1 MARGPDLSRILIA
14 PAPNWFC
21 TSALALES
29 SRGVYVYSTKNSLI
43 LATLLENRIL
53 GSIYCG
59 VKSKPAGVAIFT
71 TLNHLAR
78 EVLLISSTHLDNRL
92 RFWEVTDSSLGE
104 SESPGRGDP
113 AAPAGEVGIRLLSES
128 LECSSLANVI
138 CFEQG
143 LVYVGDTQGEIT
155 QIVIR
160 EFDFAAPTGA
170 SVSRLRPVQGEEITL
185 IKGLTD
191 PERLAVGYKSGLVAV
206 IGRSGGDLLFL
217 LSDPVGLAG
226 GGAILSLLDSSQEMI
241 ISSSRVDGHLYRYC
255 KRSETMERIR
265 IQEALVA
272 HADDQSLGICRDR
285 GKAREKDKSQ
295 RVSAGL
301 WTLLTCDGDH
311 SCSRIGRFYA
321 TADGE
326 IAEFE
331 LLEDCNIRLERRMS
345 ISGPGG
351 YRARELKLG
360 NQEVIFS
367 ALSYSSSS
375 RSYLLGITRSKRV
388 FLADLTE
395 WRIEWSMDT
404 LGGWIEELVSPSG
417 FSHIVYIL
425 SGEGRLM
432 GVDLLETHRKFTLRA
447 PKCHIYESLRG
458 FGKDERI
465 VRVSANPID
474 SEYLLYS
481 TNLGNLGVLYVNPDN
496 ISQFSN
502 VSIRI
507 VAGKDQRESSGKTA
521 PSGRHSLGCRKSD
534 LARLLAEADLDWLVL
549 PLPPREAPS
558 ITPDEGSSANLPK
571 SRAGWESGEGLF
583 NSQAKLFS
591 SLVFSESRYPV
602 LLIYSSKQSECICL
616 DLTPEFEQSE
626 LTLRAKAWRF
636 GVQTETGSGGPQ
648 QHSVIRLRATQ
659 AQTGAESSS
668 AVYFASTS
676 PRVALGESEGAQ
688 LGMLKLGVGGD
699 QSSESAGGEA
709 RLPLYLHR
717 AELSVDSDSRLVLGH
732 PSVVELQN
740 ALRSKSRRTEF
751 GIGGWNQGLERV
763 VGGLVALGVPG
774 DLGEIYILATSLGA
788 ILVILSDKTACR
800 LENIFRDKGRPNYEY
815 FSMGMIEASGG
826 SGSGGA
832 KRHDFAF
839 NLAVSNEFNQTSIIG
854 VRVGGSLDR
863 PGQACVRMEIL
874 LVRPNTQHRGGVN
887 SKHHFKSK
895 LLWYRDVRD
904 FDNEYE
910 SNLRLLHGG
919 QEQMLQLFDISQEV
933 LERSSRAGMNKSSL
947 LFLTNKSIYQQSSH
961 ASIRALTLL
970 LEARLSRFFAGK
982 STHGAGD
989 TLLEIRQLAGGSLES
1004 EVLFDLA
1011 LFLNDRG
1018 ASSDLI
1024 GLHLRSH
1031 SNNQLTGP
1039 RDSSGA
1045 LDVCTGHFSESSKRD
1060 ESRNL
1065 DLFVEYL
1072 YLLGGEIDTG
1082 SPLFQSLLG
1091 RYLGTGEAGVT
1102 ETCDPSGLIRA
1113 MQSTE
1118 YDDLFG
1124 EWLRYLSHSSN
1135 RDLETD
1141 CAVKSL
1147 VLSKLDELEPQLR
1160 SFSDSPSR
1168 REVFA
1173 NVGGN
1178 PNILHEYCI
1187 LNVLNGRSHKAI
1199 EMYCRYNLF
1208 QCAWLVSSLYFGSEH
1223 ELTLKVFRDW
1233 RRSLTSNGLILQS
1246 FKCLVAVSD
1255 LDELYEAL
1263 LGRIHDLYDSSRDR
1277 QDGGRMSKER
1287 FSQIGGLFESFKLVG
1302 YYRQVSISDG
1312 EEKSN
1317 LLSKFSADIADY
1329 ILLVFC
1335 REIVSLRSHVDGDYY
1350 CRSKISRERVSGLE
1364 EVIGEIEGRILQN
1377 IHLYELIVGFSSLV
1391 VSRGNRVDI
1400 AETRRFLGS
1409 FGIVT
1414 LDDLFLLQKKCS
1426 YLPFIEEIRLERE
1439 IALMRDL
1446 LILVLSLVLETDSG
1460 GWVPRAERLVGTLLD
1475 QACSRDVGPDK
1486 LDIFGSFL
1494 EALTGMFL
1502 SEKDLEALRSAELS
1516 GVTDSCRVLDEVS
1529 QLWGGV
1535 EFRGEPESRQVLAL
1549 KYDLCMVG
1557 ILAKLSRTAGG
1568 SDSDSVENS
1577 TLSEALDESDL
1588 ELLRTFVSQD
1598 EQTRR
1603 LVGNS
1608 VVYNS
1613 VLKMNNNSRVVWL
1626 YARLNSAES
1635 RTRSQELGLKI
1646 REVAHLT
1653 KKQYLKSDG

>member
-59 VKSKPAGVAIFT
+59 VKSKPVGVVIFT
-71 TLNHLAR
+71 TLDHLAR

-92 RFWEVTDSSLGE
+92 RFWEVTDSFLGE
-104 SESPGRGDP
+104 SESPVRGGP
-113 AAPAGEVGIRLLSES
+113 AALAGGAGIRLLSES
-128 LECSSLANVI
+128 VECSSLASVI

-143 LVYVGDTQGEIT
+143 LVYVGDAQGEIT
-155 QIVIR
+155 QIAIR
-160 EFDFAAPTGA
+160 EFDFAAPAGA

-191 PERLAVGYKSGLVAV
+191 PERLAVGYKSGQIAV

-217 LSDPVGLAG
+217 LSDPAGLAG

-241 ISSSRVDGHLYRYC
+241 ISSSRGDAHLYRYC
-255 KRSETMERIR
+255 KRSETMEKIR
-265 IQEALVA
+265 IQEALGVST
-272 HADDQSLGICRDR
+272 DDQNLGTCRDR
-285 GKAREKDKSQ
+285 GRARDKDKSQ
-295 RVSAGL
+295 RVRADS
-301 WTLLTCDGDH
+301 WTLLICDGDH

-331 LLEDCNIRLERRMS
+331 LLEDGNLRLERRMS

-351 YRARELKLG
+351 DRAREPRLG
-360 NQEVIFS
+360 SQEVIFS
-367 ALSYSSSS
+367 ALSYFSSS

-395 WRIEWSMDT
+395 WRMEWSMDT

-417 FSHIVYIL
+417 FSHIVYML

-447 PKCHIYESLRG
+447 PRCHIYESLRG

-465 VRVSANPID
+465 VKVSANPID
-474 SEYLLYS
+474 PEYLLYS
-481 TNLGNLGVLYVNPDN
+481 TSLGNLGVLYVNPDN

-507 VAGKDQRESSGKTA
+507 TAGREDQRESSGKTA
-521 PSGRHSLGCRKSD
+521 PSDRHSLGCRKSD
-534 LARLLAEADLDWLVL
+534 MARLLAEADLDWLVL

-558 ITPDEGSSANLPK
+558 ITPDEGSSANLLQ
-571 SRAGWESGEGLF
+571 SRAGWESGGGLF

-602 LLIYSSKQSECICL
+602 LLIYSSKRSECICL
-616 DLTPEFEQSE
+616 GLTPEFEQSE

-636 GVQTETGSGGPQ
+636 GVQAETGSGGPQ
-648 QHSVIRLRATQ
+648 QHSLIRLRATQ
-659 AQTGAESSS
+659 AQTGAECSSV
-668 AVYFASTS
+668 VYFASTS
-676 PRVALGESEGAQ
+676 PRVALGESEDAQ
-688 LGMLKLGVGGD
+688 LSMLRVGVAGD
-699 QSSESAGGEA
+699 QSSEPARGEA
-709 RLPLYLHR
+709 RLPLYLHKT
-717 AELSVDSDSRLVLGH
+717 ELSLDSDSRLVLGH
-732 PSVVELQN
+732 SSVVELQN
-740 ALRSKSRRTEF
+740 ALRSKSRRTES
-751 GIGGWNQGLERV
+751 GTGDWSQGLERV

-800 LENIFRDKGRPNYEY
+800 LENIFREKGRPSYEY
-815 FSMGMIEASGG
+815 LSMGMIEASGG

-832 KRHDFAF
+832 ERHDFAF
-839 NLAVSNEFNQTSIIG
+839 NLAVSNELNQTSIIG
-854 VRVGGSLDR
+854 VRVGDSLDS
-863 PGQACVRMEIL
+863 PGQASVRMEIL
-874 LVRPNTQHRGGVN
+874 LVRPNTQHRGGIN

-933 LERSSRAGMNKSSL
+933 LERPSRGGMNRSSL

-970 LEARLSRFFAGK
+970 LEARLSRLCAEQ
-982 STHGAGD
+982 STHGVGD
-989 TLLEIRQLAGGSLES
+989 TLLEIRQLAGDSPES

-1024 GLHLRSH
+1024 GLHLGSH
-1031 SNNQLTGP
+1031 SSSQLTGP

-1045 LDVCTGHFSESSKRD
+1045 LDACTGHFSEPSKRD

-1072 YLLGGEIDTG
+1072 YLIGGEIDTG

-1091 RYLGTGEAGVT
+1091 RYLGTGETGGT
-1102 ETCDPSGLIRA
+1102 GTCDPVELIRA

-1118 YDDLFG
+1118 CDNLLG

-1141 CAVKSL
+1141 CAVRSL

-1168 REVFA
+1168 REVSA

-1187 LNVLNGRSHKAI
+1187 LNVLNGRAHKAI

-1208 QCAWLVSSLYFGSEH
+1208 QCAWLVSSLYLGAEH

-1255 LDELYEAL
+1255 LDELYKAL
-1263 LGRIHDLYDSSRDR
+1263 LERIHDLSRDR

-1287 FSQIGGLFESFKLVG
+1287 YSQIGGLFESFKLVG
-1302 YYRQVSISDG
+1302 YYRQVSISG
-1312 EEKSN
+1312 VEERSN

-1329 ILLVFC
+1329 IVLVFC
-1335 REIVSLRSHVDGDYY
+1335 REIVSIGSHVKGGYNS
-1350 CRSKISRERVSGLE
+1350 RSETSRERVSGLE
-1364 EVIGEIEGRILQN
+1364 EVIGEIEERILQN

-1409 FGIVT
+1409 FGIGT
-1414 LDDLFLLQKKCS
+1414 QDDLFLLQKKCS
-1426 YLPFIEEIRLERE
+1426 YLPFVEEIRLERE

-1446 LILVLSLVLETDSG
+1446 LILVLSLVLETDNM

-1475 QACSRDVGPDK
+1475 QACSREVGPDR

-1502 SEKDLEALRSAELS
+1502 SERDLEALRSAELS

-1529 QLWGGV
+1529 GLWGGV
-1535 EFRGEPESRQVLAL
+1535 ESRGEPESRQVLTTL
-1549 KYDLCMVG
+1549 KYDLYMVG

-1568 SDSDSVENS
+1568 SDSDSVGSS
-1577 TLSEALDESDL
+1577 TLSGALDESDL

-1603 LVGNS
+1603 QVGSS

-1613 VLKMNNNSRVVWL
+1613 MLKMSNNSRAVWL
-1626 YARLNSAES
+1626 YARLNSAEG